1 MGIKGKDF
9 VLVAGDTSATQ
20 QIITIKHDEDKLV
33 PIDDHKL
40 MCLSGILTNHTL
52 ASLQTL
58 CSPPIWHE
66 DLIGATLSHYSS
78 RAHHC
83 DQRMAFHVCR
93 RAR

>member
-40 MCLSGILTNHTL
+40 MCLSGIHIEHTL
-52 ASLQTL
+52 AFFQML
-58 CSPPIWHE
+58 CSPVTGYEYLDI
-66 DLIGATLSHYSS
+66 ATLGDNLS
-78 RAHHC
+78 
-83 DQRMAFHVCR
+83 
-93 RAR
+93 

>member
-40 MCLSGILTNHTL
+40 MCLSGMLTSHISGFTAIAL
-52 ASLQTL
+52 LLSTRSEHLM
-58 CSPPIWHE
+58 S
-66 DLIGATLSHYSS
+66 ATWSH
-78 RAHHC
+78 C
-83 DQRMAFHVCR
+83 P
-93 RAR
+93 

>member
-40 MCLSGILTNHTL
+40 MCLSGMHINHILGSYRNV
-52 ASLQTL
+52 
-58 CSPPIWHE
+58 PP
-66 DLIGATLSHYSS
+66 SFSS
-78 RAHHC
+78 
-83 DQRMAFHVCR
+83 V
-93 RAR
+93 

>member
-40 MCLSGILTNHTL
+40 MCLSGIITHHTL
-52 ASLQTL
+52 ASFQDA
-58 CSPPIWHE
+58 SPS
-66 DLIGATLSHYSS
+66 LSW
-78 RAHHC
+78 
-83 DQRMAFHVCR
+83 V
-93 RAR
+93 